1 MVVSLYDRI
10 PLNNGYTIPRIG
22 FGTAGLTG
30 AEAEESVFYALNQ
43 GYRLIDTAPSY
54 DNEEAVGRGINLAIN
69 AGISRDE
76 IFVVTKIEPED
87 MGFDKTIDAFEASL
101 ERLNTQYIDLLL
113 IHRPAKDD
121 QATLDTWRAM
131 EDIYASGRVQSIGV
145 SNFSRGDLA
154 MLLEEAKIRPAVNQ
168 YQMYPGASDR
178 STNDYCDDENIVSM
192 AYSPLKRG
200 KVQKE
205 RRLMSISENYDKSPE
220 QIALRWS
227 IDRNVVPIPQ
237 SGNKDHI
244 RDNINIFDFSLSDN
258 DMTIL
263 NNLDVPR
270 KDRDTGD
277 GGGNTDRTNRRKN
290 IQKGRG
296 SGTGRMRH

>member
-22 FGTAGLTG
+22 LGTAGLSGT
-30 AEAEESVFYALNQ
+30 EAEEAVFYALNQ
-43 GYRLIDTAPSY
+43 GYRLIDTAASY
-54 DNEEAVGRGINLAIN
+54 DNEEEVGRGINLAIN
-69 AGISRDE
+69 SGISRDE
-76 IFVVTKIEPED
+76 IFVVTKIAPED
-87 MGFDKTIDAFEASL
+87 MGFEKTIDAFEASL

-121 QATLDTWRAM
+121 QVTLDTWRAM
-131 EDIYASGRVQSIGV
+131 EEIYASGRVQSIGV
-145 SNFSRGDLA
+145 SNFSRGHLA
-154 MLLEEAKIRPAVNQ
+154 MLLEEAKVRPAVNQ

-192 AYSPLKRG
+192 AYSPLKKG

-205 RRLMSISENYDKSPE
+205 RRLMSISENYDKTPE

-227 IDRNVVPIPQ
+227 IDRNVVPIPR

-244 RDNINIFDFSLSDN
+244 RDNIDIFDFNLSDN
-258 DMTIL
+258 DMTTL

-270 KDRDTGD
+270 NERDNDD
-277 GGGNTDRTNRRKN
+277 GGGNSDRTNRRKN

-296 SGTGRMRH
+296 SGIGRMRH